1 MANYYDAL
9 INKYRYFTGKRTVT
23 TECLMS
29 LPLTGDG
36 SLNSTAQGLAA
47 EIKAGEVTDFVGT
60 GNPLNARLENQL
72 DIVKDVIAK
81 RLAVVAQQSTIANV
95 SAKRERLEA
104 LLAQR
109 EETEMSTDD
118 LRKSIA
124 ELGAKCKPQ

>member
-29 LPLTGDG
+29 LPFTGEG

-47 EIKAGEVTDFVGT
+47 EIKAGEITDFVGT

-72 DIVKDVIAK
+72 DIVKDIIAK
-81 RLAVVAQQSTIANV
+81 RLAVLAKQDTIA
-95 SAKRERLEA
+95 SGLAKRERLEA
-104 LLAQR
+104 LLAKR

-118 LRKSIA
+118 LRKALA
-124 ELGAKCKPQ
+124 ELEG

>member
-29 LPLTGDG
+29 LPLTGEG

-47 EIKAGEVTDFVGT
+47 EIKTGEVTDFVGT
-60 GNPLNARLENQL
+60 GNPLNTRLEDQL
-72 DIVKDVIAK
+72 DIVKDIIAK
-81 RLAVVAQQSTIANV
+81 RLAMVEKVEGIAFI

-104 LLAQR
+104 LLAKR

-118 LRKSIA
+118 LRKSIS
-124 ELGAKCKPQ
+124 ELGG

>member
-1 MANYYDAL
+1 MANYYKAL
-9 INKYRYFTGKRTVT
+9 VNNYRYFTGKRTVT

-29 LPLTGDG
+29 LPLTGEG

-47 EIKAGEVTDFVGT
+47 EIKAGEVTDFVGI

-72 DIVKDVIAK
+72 DIIKDIIAK
-81 RLAVVAQQSTIANV
+81 RLALAEKKEGIAFV

-104 LLAQR
+104 LLAKR

-124 ELGAKCKPQ
+124 ELEG